1 MSTSSQD
8 DIRRAVSYLLV
19 ASLWG
24 ITNPY
29 LKKAA
34 TTSTSTNGS
43 QEPTVLETV
52 FSLLMD
58 HKKLVPFI
66 FNQCGSL
73 MFYYLLAS
81 EPVMIAAPLCNALT
95 FAFTA
100 IAAYCLGERPNS
112 PGLMFLGVICVLAGI
127 YISFLS

>member
-1 MSTSSQD
+1 MSSSSQD

-29 LKKAA
+29 LKKATA
-34 TTSTSTNGS
+34 SSSTNSS
-43 QEPTVLETV
+43 QEPTLIETLL
-52 FSLLMD
+52 SLLMD

-66 FNQCGSL
+66 INQCGSL
-73 MFYYLLAS
+73 LFYYLLAS

-100 IAAYCLGERPNS
+100 VAAYCLGERPNS
-112 PGLMFLGVICVLAGI
+112 PGLMFVGVILVLVGI
-127 YISFLS
+127 YVCFLS

>member
-1 MSTSSQD
+1 MSSSSQD

-29 LKKAA
+29 LKKASSSSNNSNNE
-34 TTSTSTNGS
+34 ST
-43 QEPTVLETV
+43 VVETLL
-52 FSLLMD
+52 SLIKD
-58 HKKLVPFI
+58 QQKLTPFV

-73 MFYYLLAS
+73 LFYYLLAS
-81 EPVMIAAPLCNALT
+81 EPVIVAAPLCNALT

-100 IAAYCLGERPNS
+100 IAAYCLGERPSS
-112 PGLMFLGVICVLAGI
+112 PGLMFLGVLFVLIGI
-127 YISFLS
+127 YVSFLS